1 MSSERTQSAQEACR
15 RSWPHPNAACAA
27 HGPSTPAPCSRPA
40 SPIAASRG
48 LQRAS
53 GSTMPAAFPRATQL
67 RVSMLIVL
75 ILPCAIGPLA
85 ATANLILGWRLKLG
99 RFFCDHLLLLGAA
112 AAAQPPEAAHP
123 RGRPELFLLR
133 PRPLQT
139 ASPNRKQK
147 PLSSPT
153 VEFGKKIYLEAPPK
167 QAMVRQSE
175 GARREPEQHGIVAQA
190 RCRDRKVGRA
200 GAAVRGRRF

>member
-1 MSSERTQSAQEACR
+1 MSSEHTQSAQEA
-15 RSWPHPNAACAA
+15 
-27 HGPSTPAPCSRPA
+27 
-40 SPIAASRG
+40 
-48 LQRAS
+48 S
-53 GSTMPAAFPRATQL
+53 GSTLPAAFLRATKL
-67 RVSMLIVL
+67 RVSMLIVF

-85 ATANLILGWRLKLG
+85 APANLILGWRLKLG
-99 RFFCDHLLLLGAA
+99 RFFCDHLCDHLLRLLAAGA

-153 VEFGKKIYLEAPPK
+153 GIDIPQIPSGKKIYLEAPPK
-167 QAMVRQSE
+167 QAW
-175 GARREPEQHGIVAQA
+175 
-190 RCRDRKVGRA
+190 CGRA
-200 GAAVRGRRF
+200 KVRAGSQSNTALWPRPGVGIGRWGERAPRYVAVASR